1 MANDFTSNP
10 FIIDTPGA
18 TDLLVP
24 VAGAKI
30 SITKLRWVVGTG
42 GVAGDNVSVTNSA
55 GKEIWAKFN
64 TVTAATSFEE
74 DAEENFIPPLPV
86 KGLKVPTMSRG
97 KLYVYVRLGG

>member
-10 FIIDTPGA
+10 FVIDTAGA
-18 TDLLVP
+18 TDLAVP

-30 SITKLRWVVGTG
+30 YITKLRWVVGTA
-42 GVAGDNVSVTNSA
+42 GVAGDNISVTNSA

-64 TVTAATSFEE
+64 SVTSNATFEE

-97 KLYVYVRLGG
+97 KLYVYVRLGT